1 MALVLKG
8 VSNVMRNLNRE
19 IKGIRGRTE
28 AGLRAGATLVKGR
41 SMRLAP
47 VDTGHLRQSAYVDSG
62 TVFLKGPW
70 AIVGYTAIYAPAVH
84 EMNKNYVVGQW
95 KFLEEPFFDSAND
108 VLEIIR
114 RRAMIK

>member
-8 VSNVMRNLNRE
+8 GGRVMRNLNKE
-19 IKGIRGRTE
+19 IKAIVGRTE
-28 AGLRAGATLVKGR
+28 AGLRAAATLIKGR
-41 SMRLAP
+41 SIRLAP

-62 TVFLKGPW
+62 RMFLKGPW
-70 AIVGYTAIYAPAVH
+70 AVIGYTAIYAPMVH
-84 EMNKNYVVGQW
+84 EIDKNYTVGQW
-95 KFLEEPFFDSAND
+95 KFLETPLFGSERD